1 MVKLTPE
8 LIDNSRQYI
17 NPVRD
22 RELDLRGFKIPAIE
36 NLGATYDQFDTID
49 FTENDLKKLE
59 NFPFLNRLKCLILNS
74 NRISFIDAKLGDTIP
89 NVHTVI
95 LTNNNLQELGDLDG
109 LASLTKLE
117 HLSLLGNPV
126 THKAQ
131 YRLYVVHKLP
141 NLRVLDYRRIKL
153 VERTTATSLFKGKK
167 GTALKE
173 QIVKKSKTFN
183 IGELPAAAV
192 AEKKL
197 HVNGNFKSPQEIK
210 AIQEA
215 IANAKTLDE
224 INRLQEMLQS
234 GVVPGTKTSGNHSV
248 AAAGEPPSADAGLEM
263 EQEEDD

>member
-49 FTENDLKKLE
+49 FTDNDLKRLE
-59 NFPFLNRLKCLILNS
+59 NFPFLSRLKSLMLNN

-89 NVHTVI
+89 NVHTVV

-126 THKAQ
+126 THKPQ
-131 YRLYVVHKLP
+131 YRLYVLHKLP

-153 VERTTATSLFKGKK
+153 TERTTATSLFKGKK

-173 QIVKKSKTFN
+173 QIVKKSKTFVV
-183 IGELPAAAV
+183 GELPAAAE
-192 AEKKL
+192 AEKKLL

-234 GVVPGTKTSGNHSV
+234 GMVPGTKAAPNGSV
-248 AAAGEPPSADAGLEM
+248 VSSEMPSTEAGVEM